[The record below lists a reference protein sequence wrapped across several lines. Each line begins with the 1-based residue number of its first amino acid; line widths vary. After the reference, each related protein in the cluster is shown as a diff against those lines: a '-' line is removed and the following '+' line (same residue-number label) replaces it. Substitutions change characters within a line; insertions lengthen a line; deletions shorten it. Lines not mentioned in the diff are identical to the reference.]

1 MIESKQHVQVP
12 IMDIS
17 AGKKLNLIDPYV
29 YAQIHRFMNN
39 KTKEAFPG
47 IDTLRKISGVADKTI
62 VASIQRLE
70 ETGFLSVKREYG
82 KQNFYIFNEYKKFE
96 IFSYEFLDLPD
107 LTPKE
112 KSIMIVLQSHMFKS
126 ETNGVIT
133 YNTQKIA
140 DLLNITVKTLKKY
153 EKKLIEKGIL
163 SLVPYKRDNA
173 TGIPV
178 LSRCYDFEAFSNSI
192 ALKFVEHEQRLDNQ
206 EHNIQ
211 RMQQRIE
218 ELESQLKKL
227 TIKQQAEIV
236 L

>member
-1 MIESKQHVQVP
+1 MTESKQHVQVP
-12 IMDIS
+12 IMDVS
-17 AGKKLNLIDPYV
+17 AGCKLNLVDPYI
-29 YAQIHRFMNN
+29 YAQIHRFMNQHTH
-39 KTKEAFPG
+39 KAFPG
-47 IDTLRKISGVADKTI
+47 IETLQKITGLTKPTI
-62 VASIQRLE
+62 IGAIDRLE
-70 ETGFLSVKREYG
+70 EADFISVRREYG

-211 RMQQRIE
+211 RMQQRID